1 MSIQQDLEKMKRVD
15 SKLSQVIHILQK
27 MKNGT
32 DTGNIINKIF
42 CLRDEALLKVY
53 DLENIE
59 PYLYIFW
66 VPDKPKM
73 IRNML
78 AALEKGQ
85 DQMINAVKPST
96 LKKMIEPFRNRANS
110 NPASGTLF

>member
-27 MKNGT
+27 MRNGT

-42 CLRDEALLKVY
+42 FCAMKLYVY

-59 PYLYIFW
+59 PYLYISW

-96 LKKMIEPFRNRANS
+96 LKKMIEPYRNRANS

>member
-15 SKLSQVIHILQK
+15 SKLIQVIRILQK
-27 MKNGT
+27 MRNGT
-32 DTGNIINKIF
+32 DTGNILNMIF
-42 CLRDEALLKVY
+42 CLRDEALLVY
-53 DLENIE
+53 ALENIE

-66 VPDKPKM
+66 AQDKPKM

-78 AALEKGQ
+78 EALAIGQ
-85 DQMINAVKPST
+85 DEMINAVKPSK
-96 LKKMIEPFRNRANS
+96 LKKMIEPYRNRANS